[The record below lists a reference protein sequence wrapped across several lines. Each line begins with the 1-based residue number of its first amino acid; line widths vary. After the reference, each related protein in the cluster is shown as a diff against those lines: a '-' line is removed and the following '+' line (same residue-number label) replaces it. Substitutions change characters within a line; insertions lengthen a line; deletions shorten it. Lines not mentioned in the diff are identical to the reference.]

1 MSNFMYRL
9 IQADEPILIDQEELI
24 IETHPDKLY
33 LLVIDMLAF
42 FALFFL
48 AYKGLTT
55 LKKKLDRENDPKFR
69 IVNGLILANGVR
81 ALSLVLVILLEN
93 NSGNSP
99 TAWVNYLAHVVP
111 SMLFVSGYMAL
122 VSLLADYYYT
132 IRDETNHIVESTLRI
147 IVVTG
152 YVLIAIIALWSFVFK
167 QFKSFAYYSEFVI
180 GVVYFIV
187 SSMIIYFGQL
197 IGNFFEEIHK
207 YEESGSHLKVY
218 YLIYLY
224 LRFI

>member
-1 MSNFMYRL
+1 MLKYINRL
-9 IQADEPILIDQEELI
+9 LQPDELEIILDSDPEMVV
-24 IETHPDKLY
+24 ETHPDKLY

-152 YVLIAIIALWSFVFK
+152 YVLIALIALWSFVFK
-167 QFKSFAYYSEFVI
+167 QFKSFAYNSEFII

-187 SSMIIYFGQL
+187 ASMIIYFGQL

-207 YEESGSHLKVY
+207 YEENGSYLKVNF
-218 YLIYLY
+218 IY
-224 LRFI
+224 